1 MQTLPSDPW
10 RWDAVD
16 LARAIR
22 LRQLSAREATRSVLD
37 RCAAVNPAINAVVEV
52 LADEALA
59 AADAADA
66 AMMRG
71 EAIGPLHGVPVSTKI
86 NVDQK
91 GVATSNGCVPLRN
104 LIAAE
109 DSAVVGNLRRAG
121 AILFGRTN
129 TPALS
134 MRWFTEND
142 LHGRTLNPWS
152 AGHTPGGS
160 SGGAAAALAAGI
172 GPIAHGN
179 DLGGSVRYPA
189 YACGVV
195 GIRPSFGRVPAYNPT
210 MTAERPI
217 SAQMMSAQGPLARS
231 VRDLRLALS
240 VMAEGDA
247 RDPWWM
253 PAPMQG
259 PPTTR
264 PIRVALCADPMGGGV
279 HPAVREAVQRAGRL
293 LAAAGYAV
301 EEATPPDFPGTVSD
315 WEAFSR
321 TEGRIALAD
330 GFAKLGDEGARE
342 TFAAM
347 MARAP
352 DLDLASW
359 AATAARRTTRQREWA
374 AFLARYPIMLLPVSL
389 EPPFPQGLDLE
400 GTQAFDG
407 VFRAQAP
414 MLVAPLLG
422 IPGVSVPTGLADGLP
437 MGVQVMAARWRED
450 LALDAAEVIEAA
462 CPMPTPIAP
471 GATLG

>member
-1 MQTLPSDPW
+1 MQNLPSEPW
-10 RWDAVD
+10 RWDATD

-37 RCAAVNPAINAVVEV
+37 RCAAVNPAINAVVGV
-52 LADEALA
+52 LAEEALA

-66 AMMRG
+66 TLARG
-71 EAIGPLHGVPVSTKI
+71 ELLGPLHGVPVSTKI

-104 LIAAE
+104 LVAAE

-189 YACGVV
+189 YACGVA

-231 VRDLRLALS
+231 VRDLRLALT

-253 PAPMQG
+253 PAPLQG
-259 PPTTR
+259 PPPSR

-279 HPAVREAVQRAGRL
+279 HPAVKEAVERAGGI
-293 LAAAGYAV
+293 LASAGYAV
-301 EEATPPDFPGTVSD
+301 EDVALPDYPGTVAD

-330 GFAKLGDEGARE
+330 GFAKLGDEGARQ

-347 MARAP
+347 MTRAP
-352 DLDLASW
+352 ELDLASW
-359 AATAARRTTRQREWA
+359 AATAARRTTRQRAWA
-374 AFLARYPIMLLPVSL
+374 AFLARYPIVLLPVSL

-400 GTQAFDG
+400 GTQAFDS

-414 MLVAPLLG
+414 MLAAPLLG

-471 GATLG
+471 KAAPG